1 MLDIRTAPASA
12 SKAGVFTAT
21 EATCT
26 DASCFP
32 AGDANGDQRIT
43 AADISGVIAAMTFNP
58 SARGQPDADCDGKID
73 AEDVQTVIHR
83 LFESGPPPVCSP
95 ISISLVS
102 INGEGTGSGNA
113 SSYAPSMSDDGRFV
127 VFLSAATDL
136 VTGFVDGN
144 GMGDTDIFVRDLA
157 AGTTSLVSINDT
169 GTASGDAAS
178 SGAVMSADGRFIAFY
193 SGADDLVANDTNG
206 VSDVFVRDLAAGVTN
221 LVSVNNAGTASG
233 NGSSYSPVLSANGRV
248 VAFSSNASDLVP
260 NDTNGV
266 SDVFV
271 RDLTAETTTLVSVNS
286 SGTAGGDGD
295 SVQLRLSANGQ
306 FVAFQSY
313 ASDLVAN
320 DSNGASDVFVRDLA
334 AGITTLASINDAGTG
349 SGNSGSFDP
358 RISADGRFVAFVSI
372 ASDLVPNDTNNASDI
387 FVRDVTTGT
396 TALVSVNATGTASG
410 NGGSFELQISAD
422 GRFVAFSSIASDLVP
437 NDTNGAADI
446 FVRDLIAGT
455 TTLASVDSSGTASG
469 NGGSSHPR
477 ISADGRFVAFDS
489 TASDLVAND
498 TNGTTDVFVRDLMTG
513 TTTLV
518 SRSSASGASGNNQ
531 SLLPTNSVSQV
542 VSTDGR
548 FIAFEGDASDLVP
561 HDTNDA
567 RDVFR
572 FQLR

>member
-1 MLDIRTAPASA
+1 
-12 SKAGVFTAT
+12 
-21 EATCT
+21 
-26 DASCFP
+26 
-32 AGDANGDQRIT
+32 
-43 AADISGVIAAMTFNP
+43 
-58 SARGQPDADCDGKID
+58 
-73 AEDVQTVIHR
+73 
-83 LFESGPPPVCSP
+83 
-95 ISISLVS
+95 
-102 INGEGTGSGNA
+102 
-113 SSYAPSMSDDGRFV
+113 
-127 VFLSAATDL
+127 
-136 VTGFVDGN
+136 
-144 GMGDTDIFVRDLA
+144 
-157 AGTTSLVSINDT
+157 
-169 GTASGDAAS
+169 
-178 SGAVMSADGRFIAFY
+178 
-193 SGADDLVANDTNG
+193 
-206 VSDVFVRDLAAGVTN
+206 
-221 LVSVNNAGTASG
+221 
-233 NGSSYSPVLSANGRV
+233 VLSANGRA

-286 SGTAGGDGD
+286 SGTAGGDGG

-320 DSNGASDVFVRDLA
+320 DTNGASDVFVRDLA

-372 ASDLVPNDTNNASDI
+372 ASDLVPNDTNNTSDI
-387 FVRDVTTGT
+387 FVRDAVTGA
-396 TALVSVNATGTASG
+396 TALVSVNAAGTASG

-455 TTLASVDSSGTASG
+455 TTLASVDSSATVSG

-513 TTTLV
+513 TTTLA
-518 SRSSASGASGNNQ
+518 SRNSASGTSGNNQ
-531 SLLPTNSVSQV
+531 SLLPTDSVSQV
-542 VSTDGR
+542 VSPDGR
-548 FIAFEGDASDLVP
+548 FIAFEGDASDLVL
-561 HDTNDA
+561 HDANDA